1 MEAGGKLNPQRS
13 LRKGF
18 ALKGIRQ
25 HIIKTNNPSTIGPGE
40 LLTVRFPDLKENQV
54 TIPKTTKLTFNITLA
69 GTDVNRTLVKNLG
82 RNIIHKLVVKLDG
95 NEIISIDG
103 YDVLFSYIDSWKTA
117 TERHNAIFQGIV
129 EADGQTENAIKHRV
143 NATDKANNAKDQTV
157 ASIYDNRFCIPLDFE
172 LPESTIPFYQ
182 YGLGSRL
189 TYELTSNDYGDV
201 IKSTETDATYTISN
215 ISLEFDTIINASLA
229 SQIRTEYMKCSILYD
244 RILRAR
250 IIPLDKSDT
259 SFSIDIN
266 SPSKSLKGVLL
277 IFTKERSA
285 TKFTRDTEEFYN
297 PKITKVEITVEGVP
311 NELYAQNM
319 EYRHQYDEVIKHFAE
334 GRLKEAGAIQ
344 KDLQLHN
351 VDIASYYTD
360 KYALWLDFR
369 TIDDN
374 RLHGSGRRLENT
386 LEGIRLQIT
395 KKAESAGK
403 LSCYLYI
410 FQDAQINIS
419 DAQFLNV
426 VY

>member
-1 MEAGGKLNPQRS
+1 MEVGNKLNPQRS
-13 LRKGF
+13 YRKGF

-54 TIPKTTKLTFNITLA
+54 TIPKTTKLTFNIVLA

-82 RNIIHKLVVKLDG
+82 RNIIRKLIKLEG
-95 NEIISIDG
+95 NEIISIDD
-103 YDVLFSYIDSWKTA
+103 YDVLYSYYECWKTA
-117 TERHNAIFQGIV
+117 TERANDVFQGIV
-129 EADGQTENAIKHRV
+129 EADSQTENAIKHRL
-143 NATDKANNAKDQTV
+143 NAGDKANNAKDQTV

-172 LPESTIPFYQ
+172 ILESTIPFYQ

-189 TYELTSNDYGDV
+189 TYELTFSDYGDV

-215 ISLEFDTIINASLA
+215 ISLEFDTITNASLA

-250 IIPLDKSDT
+250 IIPINKSDT
-259 SFSIDIN
+259 SSSVDIN

-277 IFTKERSA
+277 VFTQERSA

-297 PKITKVEITVEGVP
+297 PKITNVEVTVEGVP

-319 EYRHQYDEVIKHFAE
+319 EYRHQYDEVLKYFAE

-351 VDIASYYTD
+351 VNISSYYTD

-374 RLHGSGRRLENT
+374 SLHGSGRRLENT
-386 LEGIRLQIT
+386 SEGIRLQIT
-395 KKAESAGK
+395 KKAEPAGK

-410 FQDAQINIS
+410 IQDAQINIS